1 MRKYAQERGTPRE
14 EFCAFCFCCH
24 PVCLCRFI
32 RDGGSYHT
40 DANAADGPFRSYHTV
55 AYAADGSF
63 RSYYTAADAA
73 DGPFR
78 SNYADANAAVV
89 TRAQ

>member
-1 MRKYAQERGTPRE
+1 MRYESTLVMRNYAQERGTPRE

-40 DANAADGPFRSYHTV
+40 DAD
-55 AYAADGSF
+55 AADGSF
-63 RSYYTAADAA
+63 RSNYADADAA
-73 DGPFR
+73 DGSFR